1 MWQKLGTYF
10 IIHLLDFF
18 SDNKDSFQGKF
29 NNGVLEREGKLRL
42 STSCNRTYEGKWQD
56 GLMEGE
62 MRIDVRNTI
71 LCADHVL
78 STGRRKRNLVS
89 NFFQSTLK
97 SDLKDVQF
105 TQNYLFWVKAL
116 L

>member
-1 MWQKLGTYF
+1 MNEKL
-10 IIHLLDFF
+10 INFF

-29 NNGVLEREGKLRL
+29 HNGVLEREGKLRL

-71 LCADHVL
+71 LCADHVI
-78 STGRRKRNLVS
+78 STGRRKTNIVS
-89 NFFQSTLK
+89 NFEC
-97 SDLKDVQF
+97 
-105 TQNYLFWVKAL
+105 LF
-116 L
+116 

>member
-1 MWQKLGTYF
+1 MLTTSCRSLTLPIHGLFNPYDF
-10 IIHLLDFF
+10 IDFF

-29 NNGVLEREGKLRL
+29 QNGVLEREGKLRL

-71 LCADHVL
+71 LCADHVI
-78 STGRRKRNLVS
+78 STEHQETNLVS
-89 NFFQSTLK
+89 NFEC
-97 SDLKDVQF
+97 
-105 TQNYLFWVKAL
+105 LF
-116 L
+116 